1 MNRYLMIS
9 RLRWPAL
16 LLLTGVIAL
25 LVNFDKLEWS
35 QAWPLYLI
43 LLGVLALAERASL
56 ASQPPPADPYSGYQS
71 GYPAGYPAGYEA
83 GYQGYPTGGYPP
95 QTAPYAGA
103 PVQPTAPST
112 SIVPVEDSL
121 EHNLDRPRSKPFTGS
136 EEEGR

>member
-1 MNRYLMIS
+1 MNRYLMVS

-43 LLGVLALAERASL
+43 LLGVLALAERATL
-56 ASQPPPADPYSGYQS
+56 VSQPPPETPYAGYQSGYQGGYPAAYPS
-71 GYPAGYPAGYEA
+71 GYPAGY
-83 GYQGYPTGGYPP
+83 TP
-95 QTAPYAGA
+95 QAAPYA
-103 PVQPTAPST
+103 PTAPVAQST
-112 SIVPVEDSL
+112 SIVPVEDSRDL
-121 EHNLDRPRSKPFTGS
+121 SADHNLDRPRSTPFTGT

>member
-25 LVNFDKLEWS
+25 LVNFDKLEWG

-56 ASQPPPADPYSGYQS
+56 ASQPPPETPY
-71 GYPAGYPAGYEA
+71 PGYPAGYEGGYQA
-83 GYQGYPTGGYPP
+83 GYQGGYPAGYAAGGYPS
-95 QTAPYAGA
+95 QQAPYAGA
-103 PVQPTAPST
+103 SVQSAAST

-121 EHNLDRPRSKPFTGS
+121 DRPRSKPFDGT